1 MFSEYILGQY
11 LTLIADVISWVDE
24 EHEIVSDKGFFKQFM
39 SEKCQG
45 LTISGESDN
54 L

>member
-24 EHEIVSDKGFFKQFM
+24 EHEILSDKAFFKQFM